1 MVPVFELIKSLDS
14 NEKGYFRRFCDLQKG
29 QKNYLDLFNVLEKM
43 DRYDEAVLAA
53 AFKERPF
60 YKNLHVVKNYL
71 YNLILRSLRSFY
83 WESTVDQE
91 INDQITDAVLLE
103 KRGLYE
109 LARNSLV
116 KARKLAM
123 KYHRYYLLIPIT
135 KKEGSLWPLLE
146 DRHLFEKMQTMNE
159 ELLAASQE
167 IHNEIAIYIYYHR
180 WTTFQRAR
188 QQESNSDTW
197 RKLLEVWTDFE
208 KNHPQDHYKSFYSSY
223 LIDCIRAT
231 AAFFQKDPEARFM
244 HSARVLEKWAANEHM
259 IKAEPHV
266 YKIHLS
272 NHLSCCFQL
281 QKWELFPDLLATL
294 KALPS
299 GNFNEEAEAFQNY
312 AFYELLHLLNTLDFE
327 RAKDS
332 LEGITRGIEDYKVKI
347 NKARELSF
355 YYNISILYFMLED
368 FDKALLW
375 LVRILNHPQTD
386 HRKDLQRFAQILQ
399 LFYHYELGSVVF
411 LESMVPNVRRKINRW
426 SPLNEWE
433 VFLFQLLDQL
443 MKVSSKKETKALFI
457 AYDAQLQ
464 TGAHKE
470 ALGYDEIRIWMEKKV
485 RQGNL

>member
-1 MVPVFELIKSLDS
+1 MAPVFELIKSLTP

-29 QKNYLDLFNVLEKM
+29 EKNYLDLFNVLEKM

-53 AFKERPF
+53 AFKERTF
-60 YKNLHVVKNYL
+60 YKDLHVVKNYL

-109 LARNSLV
+109 LARSSLV
-116 KARKLAM
+116 KARKLAI

-146 DRHLFEKMQTMNE
+146 DRRLLEKMQTMND

-188 QQESNSDTW
+188 QQESDSETW
-197 RKLLEVWTDFE
+197 EQLLEAWTDFE
-208 KNHPQDHYKSFYSSY
+208 KNHPQNHYKSFYSSY
-223 LIDCIRAT
+223 LLDCIRAT
-231 AAFFQKDPEARFM
+231 AAFFQKDPATRFT
-244 HSARVLEKWAANEHM
+244 HSAQVLEKWAANEHM
-259 IKAEPHV
+259 IKTEPHV

-281 QKWELFPDLLATL
+281 QKWELFPALIAKL

-312 AFYELLHLLNTLDFE
+312 AFYELLYLLNTRDFE

-332 LEGITRGIEDYKVKI
+332 LESITRGIEQYKAKI

-355 YYNISILYFMLED
+355 YYNISVLYFMLED

-386 HRKDLQRFAQILQ
+386 HRRDLQRFAQILQ

-411 LESMVPNVRRKINRW
+411 LESMAPNVRRKINRW

-433 VFLFQLLDQL
+433 VFLFQLLDHL
-443 MKVSSKKETKALFI
+443 MTTTSNKATKAVFKTALNN
-457 AYDAQLQ
+457 LQ
-464 TGAHKE
+464 SGEYE
-470 ALGYDEIRIWMEKKV
+470 ALLGYDEIRIWLEKKAG
-485 RQGNL
+485 QSGP